1 MANALELAPLTIVN
15 LLSGV
20 TTTVTGQ
27 VFTIRGALPRVVSAK
42 VSGSGAVSATVEIY
56 GKAGDGGSNL
66 LATFSLSGT
75 TSDNDGVGI
84 EVPWPEMWAV
94 VTAISGTGAALT
106 VTTGY

>member
-1 MANALELAPLTIVN
+1 MANAVELAPLTVVN
-15 LLSGV
+15 LLTAV
-20 TTTVTGQ
+20 TTTITGK

-42 VSGSGAVSATVEIY
+42 VEGSGSVSAMVEIY
-56 GKAGDGGSNL
+56 GRAGDGGSNL

-75 TSDNDGVGI
+75 GSDNDGAGI

-94 VTAISGTGAALT
+94 VTAISGTGAAVT